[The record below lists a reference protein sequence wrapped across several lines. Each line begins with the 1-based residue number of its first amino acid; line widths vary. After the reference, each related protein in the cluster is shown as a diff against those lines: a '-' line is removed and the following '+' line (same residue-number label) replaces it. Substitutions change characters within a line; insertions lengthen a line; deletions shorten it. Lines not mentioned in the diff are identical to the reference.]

1 MPVNKY
7 RSFWDITLDTGGGTD
22 VPDDTLLSPD
32 TTNFTPPDVVRE
44 VVSIGSGKYANE
56 RILGRLNDMVC
67 SIAISSNY
75 HQLGLIGN
83 DYEFDVEEKL
93 VSNDPAG
100 AESDVTYS
108 VVGRLQSRV
117 AGPMNHDNTPRS
129 TVLTFIILAYTEKH
143 SDQSQNLYQIDLR
156 TSPQT
161 IKQNNADM
169 MLVF

>member
-7 RSFWDITLDTGGGTD
+7 RSFWDITLDAGGGAD
-22 VPDDTLLSPD
+22 VPNDTLLTPD

-56 RILGRLNDMVC
+56 RVLGRLADMVC
-67 SIAISSNY
+67 SVTIASNF
-75 HQLGLIGN
+75 HQLSLIGN
-83 DYEFDVEEKL
+83 DYEFDVEEEL
-93 VSNDPAG
+93 VSNDPEEDG
-100 AESDVTYS
+100 DVVTYS

-117 AGPMNHDNTPRS
+117 AGPMNHDNTPRGM
-129 TVLTFIILAYTEKH
+129 VLTLVVLAYTEKH
-143 SDQSQNLYQIDLR
+143 GRQSNNLYQIDLR

-161 IKQNNADM
+161 LKQNNADM